1 MMALCRNIHTSFWTD
16 TKVADDFTAEDKYF
30 MLYCLTNPYTNI
42 IGCYEVSIRQ
52 IANDLG
58 YSKDSVESLLKRFA
72 EHHDIIEYDST
83 TKELWVKNWYKYNWT
98 ASPKLDPHILNAI
111 KSIKSDKFRGAIIE
125 LYNSRDTVSIPYQY
139 PIDTVTN
146 AISNSITNTAT
157 DIISYLN
164 SKLGTKYTIN
174 NKVTIKHIKARI
186 NEGYTVEDFYKVI
199 DNMYAKWKGTDME
212 MYLRPRTLFDTKF
225 EDYLNVKISKGKTQQ
240 VDDSPADKY
249 ADLLDGGVTV

>member
-1 MMALCRNIHTSFWTD
+1 MALCRNIHTSFWTD

-58 YSKDSVESLLKRFA
+58 YSRDSVESLLKRFA
-72 EHHDIIEYDST
+72 EHHNIIEYDTT

-98 ASPKLDPHILNAI
+98 SSPKLDPHILNAI
-111 KSIKSDKFRGAIIE
+111 KNIKSDKFRDEIIV

-146 AISNSITNTAT
+146 AISNSITNTVT

-164 SKLGTKYTIN
+164 QKLNTKYRAN
-174 NKVTIKHIKARI
+174 NKTTIKHIKARI
-186 NEGYTVEDFYKVI
+186 NEGYTIEDFYKVI
-199 DNMYAKWKGTDME
+199 DKKSDEWKGTDME
-212 MYLRPRTLFDTKF
+212 KYLRPETLFGTKF
-225 EDYLNVKISKGKTQQ
+225 ESYLNAKVSKGATQQ
-240 VDDSPADKY
+240 ADESPADKY
-249 ADLLDGGVTV
+249 ADLLGGGVTV